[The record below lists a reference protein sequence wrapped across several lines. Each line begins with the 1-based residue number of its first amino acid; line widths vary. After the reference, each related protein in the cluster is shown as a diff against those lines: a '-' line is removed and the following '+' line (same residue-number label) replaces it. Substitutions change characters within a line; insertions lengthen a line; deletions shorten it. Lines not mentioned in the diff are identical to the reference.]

1 MPEDLLASIL
11 IVIFLLLLSGLL
23 SGSETSITSVS
34 KSKIHKLAIRGDKR
48 AQQLLHLIKNK
59 SDFISS
65 LLIGNNFVNILASV
79 LATAILIKYYGDK
92 GILYSTIL
100 MSLLIVIF
108 SEVLP
113 KSYALIRPD
122 RFALAMSKYL
132 IVFSKIITPIMLL
145 VKAINWSF
153 FKIMRIDLENKAT
166 SKTAREDIR
175 NIINMHEDEG
185 RLLKDEGDM
194 LNAILDLKEITVEK
208 IMTHRKNIYSIDLN
222 NKNEFFP
229 RISKSSF
236 SRIPVWK
243 ENPNNI
249 LGLIHAKNVLTNL
262 NDQGQLDITKI
273 KENLIKPWFVP
284 ETTKAKDQLNEFI
297 QRKEK
302 LAFVVDEYGEL
313 MGLISMED
321 IIEEIVGNIFD
332 EKDFSTIGIRKI
344 DINTYRIRGDV
355 NIRDINRELDIQ
367 IPDTFYSTIAGY
379 IIHETE
385 SFPDVGQIFSFGDI
399 RYEIV
404 NKNKNQ
410 ITQIK
415 MVLLKKDSIH

>member
-79 LATAILIKYYGDK
+79 LTTAILIKYYGDK

-113 KSYALIRPD
+113 KNYALIRPD

-145 VKAINWSF
+145 VKVINWSF

-262 NDQGQLDITKI
+262 NDQGQLDIAKI

-344 DINTYRIRGDV
+344 DVNTYRIRGDV

-415 MVLLKKDSIH
+415 MVLPKKDSIH

>member
-113 KSYALIRPD
+113 KNYALIRPD

-262 NDQGQLDITKI
+262 NDPGQLDIAKI
-273 KENLIKPWFVP
+273 KDNLIKPWFVP
-284 ETTKAKDQLNEFI
+284 ETTRAKDQLNEFI

-415 MVLLKKDSIH
+415 MVLPKKDSIH